1 MVHNAIALGKSAS
14 VENHTS
20 VCSNVS
26 TMWFWATGTQQAYQS
41 FRNSNVG
48 ATSSMLIAVAF
59 FGLAPLVVALG
70 RDHNPFLFVSSM
82 RIGISLFVLT
92 LLVVI
97 FWPLLREKGIYSF
110 IRRRFFSP
118 EIAGI
123 VLSYFDLAVLALAF
137 RWIDPS
143 AGAVI
148 FELSPLLII
157 FIVAKWTSGRQ
168 HNIHRMTLLM
178 LFIALIGIF
187 FVLASQTGGFFAVVD
202 QTLNDF
208 PSDAHIGLSLAL
220 VAAFLTAFVGFNWVW
235 SHRTVNHQDMPSD
248 IYEVYSQ
255 DSLGMFFLLV
265 ASALANLAAGI
276 LNGLIGVAYG
286 AFTGEWI
293 TGNGVILGAAGGLL
307 SVGIA
312 SALWNFSSTL
322 TRNLGIH
329 SLIYGTPIFSLFFL
343 ALAGQIGDVSADYLI
358 IGTAAI
364 ITANL
369 IINFEAEVQM
379 GFEALIVGLGVCGAI
394 VYMRDHVFQF
404 LGIGNWDWNE
414 GGYFGSVALS
424 ATIFALLL
432 AFRVARISS
441 RTTDEDNRTFVI
453 FRKAD
458 LLARRGAITGDL
470 CSCILG
476 IDKASNPADLK
487 LAYVQARRHITA
499 VNIDDLSDFD
509 AQMLNDLEGELDG
522 LIRSKQADI
531 HLGEIFA
538 LGIFGAITIGLTLFS
553 LPLNVL
559 DGWRR
564 FLVDI
569 FAMVISAVV
578 VFLLAHAWDLQRERD
593 DYKLE
598 PIETSD
604 EHRFYEIKFPDTQ
617 RRMLDIWLSVVVG
630 TGLIIIYVA
639 LLGDKWVAWFS

>member
-1 MVHNAIALGKSAS
+1 
-14 VENHTS
+14 
-20 VCSNVS
+20 
-26 TMWFWATGTQQAYQS
+26 
-41 FRNSNVG
+41 
-48 ATSSMLIAVAF
+48 MLAAVAF
-59 FGLAPLVVALG
+59 FGLAPLVIALG

-82 RIGISLFVLT
+82 RLGISLLVIF

-97 FWPLLREKGIYSF
+97 FWPLLREREIYAF

-123 VLSYFDLAVLALAF
+123 ILSYFDLAVLALAF
-137 RWIDPS
+137 RWLDPS

-148 FELSPLLII
+148 FELSPLLLI
-157 FIVAKWTSGRQ
+157 FIVAKWTSGRH

-178 LFIALIGIF
+178 LLIALIGIV
-187 FVLASQTGGFFAVVD
+187 FVLASQTGGFYALVE
-202 QTLNDF
+202 QTLYEF
-208 PSDAHIGLSLAL
+208 PSDVHIGLALAL

-235 SHRTVNHQDMPSD
+235 SHRSVTHQEMPSS

-255 DSLGMFFLLV
+255 ESLGMFFLLM
-265 ASALANLAAGI
+265 ASALANLAAAI
-276 LNGLIGVAYG
+276 LSGVIGMGYG
-286 AFTGEWI
+286 AVTGEWI
-293 TGNGVILGAAGGLL
+293 TSDGIIMGAVGGLL
-307 SVGIA
+307 SVGVA

-329 SLIYGTPIFSLFFL
+329 SLIYGTPIFSLLFL
-343 ALAGQIGDVSADYLI
+343 GLAGQIGDVSADYLI

-369 IINFEAEVQM
+369 IINFEAEVQL
-379 GFEALIVGLGVCGAI
+379 GFEALILGLGICGAV

-404 LGIGNWDWNE
+404 LGIGRWDWNE

-458 LLARRGAITGDL
+458 LLARRGAVTSEL

-476 IDKASNPADLK
+476 IDKAGSPAELK

-499 VNIDDLSDFD
+499 VNIDELSEFD
-509 AQMLNDLEGELDG
+509 VQLLNDLEGELDG

-538 LGIFGAITIGLTLFS
+538 LGIFGAITIGLALFS
-553 LPLNVL
+553 LPLEVL

-593 DYKLE
+593 DFKLE
-598 PIETSD
+598 PIEASD
-604 EHRFYEIKFPDTQ
+604 EHRFYEIRFPDTQ
-617 RRMLDIWLSVVVG
+617 RRMLDIWLSVIVG
-630 TGLIIIYVA
+630 TGLIVIYVA
-639 LLGDKWVAWFS
+639 LLGDRWVGWFS